1 MTAST
6 TMTIRVSP
14 ETKEKLERIATN
26 TKRSKSFLAAEAVS
40 AYVDH
45 ELQIIEG
52 INRGLADVEAGRVVP
67 HEQVMAEAG
76 QIIAEAKRKKSH
88 ADAASRLVGTMPK
101 GTTSRFCDL
110 IAGENPLA
118 AERVAAAIKKVGQ
131 ELGEFATGRP
141 GRVRGA
147 YEKLVPRLPFIIAYA
162 LTTLRARGRFR
173 SCVSSIPPG
182 TGKLTIGLN
191 DALRLAWP
199 HRQDLPSVREPRPLS
214 RI

>member
-67 HEQVMAEAG
+67 HEQVMAEAD
-76 QIIAEAKRKKSH
+76 QIIAEAKRKES
-88 ADAASRLVGTMPK
+88 
-101 GTTSRFCDL
+101 
-110 IAGENPLA
+110 
-118 AERVAAAIKKVGQ
+118 
-131 ELGEFATGRP
+131 
-141 GRVRGA
+141 
-147 YEKLVPRLPFIIAYA
+147 
-162 LTTLRARGRFR
+162 AR
-173 SCVSSIPPG
+173 
-182 TGKLTIGLN
+182 
-191 DALRLAWP
+191 
-199 HRQDLPSVREPRPLS
+199 
-214 RI
+214 